1 MDTAGFEKD
10 IYYLYKS
17 LWDEDSNVVHLMTNW
32 NNDEI
37 VKVNGQVQVDVY
49 TNAHKIELYLNDELV
64 GTDTATTHRTDA
76 GYTYQTFS
84 NGEFYPT
91 FYVNWRSGTLRAVAY
106 DENDQVISEDVIEGN
121 QSVTTNT
128 DASYLRLTPEKTEIQ
143 ADGSSLCY
151 IEVDV
156 MDSNDEIV
164 AGADDRITF
173 SIEGNGTIVG
183 VDNGDPTDTD
193 SYKGTSRKAFHG
205 KGHRP
210 VY

>member
-76 GYTYQTFS
+76 GYTYQTFL
-84 NGEFYPT
+84 E
-91 FYVNWRSGTLRAVAY
+91 W
-106 DENDQVISEDVIEGN
+106 
-121 QSVTTNT
+121 
-128 DASYLRLTPEKTEIQ
+128 
-143 ADGSSLCY
+143 
-151 IEVDV
+151 
-156 MDSNDEIV
+156 
-164 AGADDRITF
+164 
-173 SIEGNGTIVG
+173 
-183 VDNGDPTDTD
+183 
-193 SYKGTSRKAFHG
+193 
-205 KGHRP
+205 
-210 VY
+210 